1 MKTPEDI
8 NRLLE
13 EKIIT
18 KEQFSDRVEKMYVM
32 QQGNISFMEIVIY
45 TAEFYQI
52 DINDIAKYLT
62 KRIND
67 RIESE
72 AIAEH
77 MLISPRNKSNT
88 LNSFFAAA

>member
-62 KRIND
+62 KRIKD

-72 AIAEH
+72 AIAER
-77 MLISPRNKSNT
+77 MLISPRNESNT
-88 LNSFFAAA
+88 LNSFFTAA